1 MRMGKSDASYSESLR
16 KLIHDLNGELFLIRG
31 YADIALKLVKDN
43 QVAVNN
49 LNKLLERA
57 EEMETILG
65 RLRQKQRELDSQG

>member
-1 MRMGKSDASYSESLR
+1 MGKSDASYSESLR